1 LPYPAGIGVVATAGT
16 APKGVDV
23 RIEIGCPGTEG
34 IYIIEMPKKTK
45 PPKSIIPPVISGS
58 IIKVTPGPITISFD

>member
-1 LPYPAGIGVVATAGT
+1 VVATAGT
-16 APKGVDV
+16 AQKGAEL
-23 RIEIGCPGTEG
+23 RIEIGLPEPEG